1 MREVLVL
8 RDLECIKAIA
18 HPKRIDILKAFNNLP
33 LSAKQLSQM
42 LDEPDAKINYHIKT
56 LYNVGILELVEEKIK
71 SGIVEKYYYPKAK
84 NIVIDKNVIN
94 FSLREDDDEAF
105 LSKFD
110 DIIELFYQAAEEQVL
125 EEKNIVDYHNISLTQ
140 NELIELNNTIKYKIE
155 EIIHKRKSEDEELQ
169 YDIVMVSIPVQKKK
183 HVIYDKYQCLLIL
196 IFLGI
201 LVI

>member
-18 HPKRIDILKAFNNLP
+18 HPKTIDILKAFNNLP

-42 LDEPDAKINYHIKT
+42 LDEPHANINYHIKT
-56 LYNVGILELVEEKIK
+56 LYNLGILELVEEKIK

-169 YDIVMVSIPVQKKK
+169 YDIVMVSIPVQKKET
-183 HVIYDKYQCLLIL
+183 CNL
-196 IFLGI
+196 
-201 LVI
+201 